1 VPYRIEFAPPAIAHL
16 KALAGGDRRAVAGR
30 LREQLLDEPLRRT
43 RNRKPLRPN
52 PLAPWVLRVGRL
64 RVYYDV
70 SEEPEPC
77 VTIRAIGVKT
87 RERVFIGGVEVDLS

>member
-1 VPYRIEFAPPAIAHL
+1 
-16 KALAGGDRRAVAGR
+16 
-30 LREQLLDEPLRRT
+30 
-43 RNRKPLRPN
+43 
-52 PLAPWVLRVGRL
+52 
-64 RVYYDV
+64 VYYDV